1 MRWTKWF
8 LWFTLGFFTVS
19 YLNEPFIRSDILIL
33 LILSIKLTRSFFLSY
48 HWLFYRHQYTLW
60 SMLNDLVRWK
70 NRRVRLAEVIFNH
83 VSLICCWCFGS
94 RTWQFPYDVFLRHL
108 RAICIAHIR
117 FSKGNIRCCLPGIY
131 NKLISTAV
139 ALFTK
144 LLDIDFIIII
154 RR

>member
-1 MRWTKWF
+1 MSEVISLIYTRFFYGFVFKWTF
-8 LWFTLGFFTVS
+8 YSFRYFDFT
-19 YLNEPFIRSDILIL
+19 NFIYKINAIV
-33 LILSIKLTRSFFLSY
+33 FLSY
-48 HWLFYRHQYTLW
+48 HWLFYRHEYTLW

-70 NRRVRLAEVIFNH
+70 NQRVRLAEVIFNH

-139 ALFTK
+139 ALLTK